1 MSKHGKDAD
10 HARELAELRSQLEEA
25 EETLQAIRA
34 GEVDAL
40 VVDDSIYT
48 LDSANAAS
56 NRLRSDVLAQMK
68 DAVVAVD
75 LEGRL
80 IYLNAAA
87 ESQYGMAASAA
98 LGHPLEQLYRVGWYA
113 EDDRVRAEAELA
125 RTGSW
130 RGETLHIR
138 ADGSELHVESTLTAL
153 RDPRGVATG
162 RLI

>member
-40 VVDDSIYT
+40 VVDDAVYT

-75 LEGRL
+75 LGGRL

-87 ESQYGMAASAA
+87 ESQYGLGASAV
-98 LGHPLEQLYRVGWYA
+98 LGHPLEELYRVRWY
-113 EDDRVRAEAELA
+113 DDAARARAEAELCES
-125 RTGSW
+125 GSW
-130 RGETLHIR
+130 RGESLHIR
-138 ADGSELHVESTLTAL
+138 GDGVEL
-153 RDPRGVATG
+153 
-162 RLI
+162 